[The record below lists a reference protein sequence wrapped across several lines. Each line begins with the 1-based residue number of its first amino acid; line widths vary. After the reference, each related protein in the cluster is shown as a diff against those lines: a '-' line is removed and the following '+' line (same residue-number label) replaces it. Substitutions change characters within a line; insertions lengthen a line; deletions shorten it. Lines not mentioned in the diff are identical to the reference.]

1 MLAETTTIHQVPIS
15 KLQNSPIQVTLHSA
29 KTIERIATIAKDPI
43 QREWFAPIKIAIL
56 KDELF
61 LVDGHAIVEGFKLAG
76 IETVNAV
83 MHQAESITEILA
95 LHLKSNQHSPLN
107 PFRIIEMINFL
118 LEDGQLPEQIVQKL
132 QLGEHLTKLIGCR
145 LLNQEAKNR
154 LENFIHE
161 LSARYS
167 NVVIPPYFAEL
178 VCKVP
183 PKIQLEVVEQFIA
196 IMDLTLPDRKFAF
209 PGPET
214 LEVYFRQYLK
224 NKEREPIFFK
234 EETQNKKQT
243 KNSAKTICIDDLTP
257 KEKEYANSI
266 GTVPGMALLKVERP
280 GWYRVNLVKK
290 SITQIRDEGDFT
302 VIEGEEGKK
311 IFMLPQSAVEFLEI
325 SDESDASNVIVNN
338 LTVNQLKK
346 FAAKISS
353 KKDRFVVIW
362 SSVKF

>member
-1 MLAETTTIHQVPIS
+1 MLAETTIIRQVPIS

-29 KTIERIATIAKDPI
+29 KTIKRIATVAKDPT
-43 QREWFAPIKIAIL
+43 QRERFAPIKVAIF
-56 KDELF
+56 KDEMF

-76 IETVNAV
+76 IETVTAV
-83 MHQAESITEILA
+83 MHQVESIIEILA
-95 LHLKSNQHSPLN
+95 LHLKLNQHSPLN

-118 LEDGQLPEQIVQKL
+118 LEDGQRPEQIIQKL

-145 LLNQEAKNR
+145 FLNQEAKNR

-161 LSARYS
+161 LSAKYS

-224 NKEREPIFFK
+224 NKERVPVFFK
-234 EETQNKKQT
+234 EEIQDKKQT
-243 KNSAKTICIDDLTP
+243 KKAAKTTCIDDLTQ
-257 KEKEYANSI
+257 KEKEYANAI

-280 GWYRVNLVKK
+280 GWYRVNLIKK
-290 SITQIRDEGDFT
+290 IISKIRDEGDFT
-302 VIEGEEGKK
+302 VIDGEEGKK
-311 IFMLPQSAVEFLEI
+311 
-325 SDESDASNVIVNN
+325 
-338 LTVNQLKK
+338 
-346 FAAKISS
+346 SS
-353 KKDRFVVIW
+353 CCHKAQ
-362 SSVKF
+362 